1 MALDKL
7 TSMTVF
13 REAAEQG
20 SLAAAARSQGMSA
33 EMASRHLKSLE
44 DRLGVRLLNRST
56 RKLGLTPAGQAYLN
70 RCAPILDEIAST
82 EAEAATLQIKP
93 TGLLRL
99 TAPLAF
105 ANAVLLPALDRYLD
119 AYPGVS
125 LSLDLTERV
134 ADVIGEGIDVA
145 LRLGTLPDS
154 ALTARRLA
162 EFALLL
168 VASPEYL
175 ASIPGL
181 SKPEDL
187 EGHDVLIYTQTARP
201 NQITLA
207 NADGQQVSVR
217 LTGRVSA
224 SDIAFLLDLA
234 RRGRGPVLAPSFMV
248 EDDLRE
254 GRLQRILSMWSARSL
269 PLNAILPSRSLVPS
283 TTRSFVDF
291 MSEWFRT

>member
-1 MALDKL
+1 MALDTL
-7 TSMTVF
+7 TSMAIF

-20 SLAAAARSQGMSA
+20 SLAAAARSQGISA
-33 EMASRHLKSLE
+33 EMASRHLRSLE

-70 RCAPILDEIAST
+70 RCASILDEIAST

-105 ANAVLLPALDRYLD
+105 ANAVLSPALERYLD
-119 AYPGVS
+119 EYPDVS

-134 ADVIGEGIDVA
+134 ADVIGEGMDVA
-145 LRLGTLPDS
+145 LRLGTLPDT
-154 ALTARRLA
+154 ALKARRLA
-162 EFALLL
+162 EFPLLL

-175 ASIPGL
+175 AGAPEL
-181 SKPEDL
+181 LNPEDL
-187 EGHDVLIYTQTARP
+187 EHCEVLIYTQTARP
-201 NQITLA
+201 NRITLA
-207 NADGQQVSVR
+207 NAEGRQVNVR
-217 LTGRVSA
+217 LSGRVSA

-234 RRGRGPVLAPSFMV
+234 RRSRGPVLAPSFMV
-248 EDDLRE
+248 KDDLRE
-254 GRLQRILSMWSARSL
+254 GRLQRVLPMWSARSL